1 MSCSP
6 SSCLPLNDLVNF
18 HRSSSAPAAPPCATP
33 PKLPPTDVERPTNVV
48 HSQHQ
53 ALLSGLIWHEG
64 EIKSSVFGIFQLG
77 RVTCLMSCW
86 ESQAPTGRAAE
97 CGHVHCTYNEYYI
110 FVLQSILRSFV
121 LCEVFLYGLVI
132 VPWNKKLTRENFAD
146 QLMNTFIL
154 IFHFNFSCIYGSV
167 CLCDCVRICLCVCIH
182 TATLYLC
189 DLIVKSKKVWS
200 CVEMWTHLEITL
212 LWPSFLRLHTSPAQ
226 GVFEKGQIQMAFRR
240 RNTVDTNTMG
250 HRRNGIW

>member
-1 MSCSP
+1 MALSTIQRPNQIKFSQIKPTLFIACLTKKNTFNSLNYRATVLYWSLKRNVVSPVLVKKTPPSLLLLLTTPASQFHSVHKTMSCSP

-33 PKLPPTDVERPTNVV
+33 PKLPPTDVERPTTVV

-97 CGHVHCTYNEYYI
+97 CGHV
-110 FVLQSILRSFV
+110 Q
-121 LCEVFLYGLVI
+121 
-132 VPWNKKLTRENFAD
+132 
-146 QLMNTFIL
+146 
-154 IFHFNFSCIYGSV
+154 
-167 CLCDCVRICLCVCIH
+167 
-182 TATLYLC
+182 
-189 DLIVKSKKVWS
+189 
-200 CVEMWTHLEITL
+200 
-212 LWPSFLRLHTSPAQ
+212 
-226 GVFEKGQIQMAFRR
+226 
-240 RNTVDTNTMG
+240 
-250 HRRNGIW
+250 

>member
-1 MSCSP
+1 MTKKNTFNSLNYRATVLYWSLKRNVVSPVLVKKTPPSLLLLLTTPASQFHSVHKTMSCSP

-97 CGHVHCTYNEYYI
+97 CGHVHCTMSITFLYFKVF
-110 FVLQSILRSFV
+110 FVV
-121 LCEVFLYGLVI
+121 LC
-132 VPWNKKLTRENFAD
+132 
-146 QLMNTFIL
+146 
-154 IFHFNFSCIYGSV
+154 SV
-167 CLCDCVRICLCVCIH
+167 KYSY
-182 TATLYLC
+182 TA
-189 DLIVKSKKVWS
+189 
-200 CVEMWTHLEITL
+200 
-212 LWPSFLRLHTSPAQ
+212 
-226 GVFEKGQIQMAFRR
+226 
-240 RNTVDTNTMG
+240 
-250 HRRNGIW
+250 

>member
-1 MSCSP
+1 MWFHLFWSKRLLPPSLLLLTTPASQFHSVHKTMSCSP

-97 CGHVHCTYNEYYI
+97 CGHVQLVLYFCT
-110 FVLQSILRSFV
+110 
-121 LCEVFLYGLVI
+121 
-132 VPWNKKLTRENFAD
+132 
-146 QLMNTFIL
+146 
-154 IFHFNFSCIYGSV
+154 
-167 CLCDCVRICLCVCIH
+167 
-182 TATLYLC
+182 
-189 DLIVKSKKVWS
+189 SKYS
-200 CVEMWTHLEITL
+200 SLFCAL
-212 LWPSFLRLHTSPAQ
+212 
-226 GVFEKGQIQMAFRR
+226 
-240 RNTVDTNTMG
+240 
-250 HRRNGIW
+250 